1 MINNTT
7 INTLCPLRVA
17 DLAPAARGTESTPTQ
32 VAAASPSLTD
42 TASLIAQQAMKTAKW
57 ITVIGGRREHIEVL
71 AAAGVSR
78 SRIRWV
84 QGRDQDQREW
94 ATEQALL
101 AGTSSVVVSWLGEL
115 SPRANQ
121 RLKLAGRASQT
132 LSFVFPDMVRPD
144 PLH

>member
-1 MINNTT
+1 MINNTA

-17 DLAPAARGTESTPTQ
+17 DLAPTACNAEPTQ
-32 VAAASPSLTD
+32 SGATTTLPALTD
-42 TASLIAQQAMKTAKW
+42 TANLIAQQAMKTAKW

-115 SPRANQ
+115 SPRTNQ